1 MSRQIFR
8 TAGRDSDRRR
18 RRSSEFQSRGLRNF
32 EVGGPMVGLRTCE
45 RREFPQRSTRRRWP
59 KDRHGACSTTAHA
72 LPSVGRQNFRRGKGE
87 REMLKLL
94 KRKVANEAGFTL
106 MELIVVVLIV
116 GILAAVGVPLYLGYV
131 RDSRLAEAKAL
142 AGASLTASQ
151 ACAQNDPAGTT
162 CTLANLA
169 QRIGVTAGTGLS
181 GDGRWA
187 VAITPVTL
195 NVATNQFGGGP
206 LTVAGQAGTN
216 VANMAAGV
224 FINAAGV

>member
-1 MSRQIFR
+1 
-8 TAGRDSDRRR
+8 
-18 RRSSEFQSRGLRNF
+18 
-32 EVGGPMVGLRTCE
+32 
-45 RREFPQRSTRRRWP
+45 
-59 KDRHGACSTTAHA
+59 
-72 LPSVGRQNFRRGKGE
+72 
-87 REMLKLL
+87 MLKLL
-94 KRKVANEAGFTL
+94 RRKVANEAGFTL

-142 AGASLTASQ
+142 AGAALTASQ

-169 QRIGVTAGTGLS
+169 QRIGVTAGGAS
-181 GDGRWA
+181 GDARWT
-187 VAITPVTL
+187 VGITPVTL

-206 LTVAGQAGTN
+206 ITVAGNAGTN

-224 FINAAGV
+224 FIDAGGVVTIRCTTTSNAVVVGDPTCG